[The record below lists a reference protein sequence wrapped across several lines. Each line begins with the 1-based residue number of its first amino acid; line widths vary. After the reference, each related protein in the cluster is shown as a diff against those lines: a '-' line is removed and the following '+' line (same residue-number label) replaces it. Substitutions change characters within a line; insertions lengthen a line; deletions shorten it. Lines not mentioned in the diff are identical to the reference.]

1 MPQSY
6 NATSFEKTHV
16 HCVYE
21 AIAESFD
28 TTRFAHWNAVKT
40 FIRSLPPRAIVVD
53 NGCGN
58 GKYLGFSGRP
68 DVHWMGNDLCSGLLA
83 CCHKNVATGG
93 NTDLL
98 QANGL
103 SLPYRCASVD
113 AVISV
118 AVLHHL
124 STPLRRR
131 AFVDEMARIVRPG
144 GRVFVT
150 VWATEATSSPR
161 TKTKDWRVQDNG
173 DAMIPWKHSDGTVVQ
188 WRYYH
193 LFQKEELRTLF
204 DDALWCDQYIQYELD
219 NWTMV
224 ATRI

>member
-1 MPQSY
+1 MAS
-6 NATSFEKTHV
+6 AAVAAVFEHTHV

-58 GKYLGFSGRP
+58 GKYLGFSERP

-83 CCHKNVATGG
+83 CCQKNVATGG
-93 NTDLL
+93 TTDLL

-103 SLPYRCASVD
+103 SLPYRSGSVD

-150 VWATEATSSPR
+150 VWADSACTASR
-161 TKTKDWRVQDNG
+161 RRRDWRVQDNG
-173 DAMIPWKHSDGTVVQ
+173 DAMIPWKYPDGTVAQ

-193 LFQKEELRTLF
+193 LFQKEELRVLF
-204 DDALWCDQYIQYELD
+204 DAALWGDHCIQYELD